1 MARLSVLIIY
11 SQYLRI
17 CSHTLCLP
25 AQICHFG
32 RGQQCVTFF
41 FTLFPPSWPLSSR
54 MVPVTMFALIT
65 PKHFHSLLVLAFV
78 SPNSFSSQLST
89 FQDACFSS
97 LSAAFFPHWV
107 LELTPASQC
116 AFLIVFPAWQPP
128 SSPATVPHQM
138 LVESA
143 LFLNQ
148 TPLLRVRGVGM
159 WPLLKG
165 EGYRLCEKCFSQ
177 TTGVLWWDVY
187 TVPCPAWIMPK

>member
-1 MARLSVLIIY
+1 MIY

-54 MVPVTMFALIT
+54 TAPVTMFALIT
-65 PKHFHSLLVLAFV
+65 PKRFHSLLVLAFV
-78 SPNSFSSQLST
+78 SPHSFSSPLSS

-97 LSAAFFPHWV
+97 LSAAFFPRWV

-116 AFLIVFPAWQPP
+116 AFLYVFPAWQPP
-128 SSPATVPHQM
+128 PTPPLQPLSPIKCW
-138 LVESA
+138 
-143 LFLNQ
+143 
-148 TPLLRVRGVGM
+148 LRVLSSWTRGLCWGLGV
-159 WPLLKG
+159 LVCDSFLQG
-165 EGYRLCEKCFSQ
+165 EGYMLCEKCFSQ
-177 TTGVLWWDVY
+177 TTGVLRWDVY
-187 TVPCPAWIMPK
+187 AVHCPDWTMPVQ

>member
-54 MVPVTMFALIT
+54 TAPDTMFALIT
-65 PKHFHSLLVLAFV
+65 PKRFHSLLVLAFV
-78 SPNSFSSQLST
+78 SLHSFSSQLSS

-97 LSAAFFPHWV
+97 LSAAFFPRWV
-107 LELTPASQC
+107 LELTPSLSMC
-116 AFLIVFPAWQPP
+116 VSLCVPSLTTPP
-128 SSPATVPHQM
+128 TPPLQALSPIKCW
-138 LVESA
+138 
-143 LFLNQ
+143 
-148 TPLLRVRGVGM
+148 LRVLSSWTRG
-159 WPLLKG
+159 
-165 EGYRLCEKCFSQ
+165 LCWGL
-177 TTGVLWWDVY
+177 GVLVCDSFYRERGTCFVRSVFLRPQVCWGGTFTLCLVQLE
-187 TVPCPAWIMPK
+187 